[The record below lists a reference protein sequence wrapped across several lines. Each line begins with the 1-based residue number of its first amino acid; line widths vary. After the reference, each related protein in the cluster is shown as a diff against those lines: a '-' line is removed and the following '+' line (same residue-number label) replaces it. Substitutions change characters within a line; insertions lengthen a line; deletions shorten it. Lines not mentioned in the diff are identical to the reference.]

1 MSQTPLMPHTTRR
14 KRCRGAEIIEVTLI
28 LAPLLGITFLL
39 LDLSLA
45 IFLRS
50 TFQHAVREGVRYA
63 ITGQTKTG
71 LCQDDSVKQVVQ
83 ANAIGFLSSTTGYGT
98 LHVHFINPVT
108 GVVADNQG
116 GNIVEVSVE
125 GYQFN
130 PWAPYLSLK
139 SPVTIWARA
148 YDVMEPVPAP
158 LPCISKSE

>member
-1 MSQTPLMPHTTRR
+1 MNQNSRLPRTTRR
-14 KRCRGAEIIEVTLI
+14 KRCRGAEIVEVTLI

-71 LCQDDSVKQVVQ
+71 LCQDDSVKQIVQ
-83 ANAIGFLSSTTGYGT
+83 ANAIGFLSGTGSSTM
-98 LHVHFINPVT
+98 HVHFINPVT
-108 GVVADNQG
+108 GAIADNQG

-130 PWAPYLSLK
+130 PWAPWASLK
-139 SPVTIWARA
+139 SPVVIWARA
-148 YDVMEPVPAP
+148 YDVMEPIPAP
-158 LPCISKSE
+158 YPCITKSE